1 MTREEYVA
9 EIEKV
14 QTELLEIGRKVE
26 ESIVS
31 AIAAL
36 RARDLEAA
44 QQVIEKDDEVDEM
57 QIALEERCIDLIA
70 TQQPM
75 AGDLRVIMSVIQVAS
90 ELERTGDYAEGIA
103 KITLLMGDEPPVKP
117 LLDIPRMATVATSM
131 LRSSLTALV
140 ERDVERALAVEADDD
155 EVDALYKQV
164 FRELIVYML
173 EEPRNIRGSTF
184 LIWIAHDLERI
195 ADRATNIAERVQYVA
210 TGELRKSRAAEAA
223 SPSPPANREMGFGV
237 DGEIRSD

>member
-1 MTREEYVA
+1 
-9 EIEKV
+9 
-14 QTELLEIGRKVE
+14 
-26 ESIVS
+26 
-31 AIAAL
+31 
-36 RARDLEAA
+36 
-44 QQVIEKDDEVDEM
+44 
-57 QIALEERCIDLIA
+57 
-70 TQQPM
+70 M

-90 ELERTGDYAEGIA
+90 ELERTGDSAEGIA

-131 LRSSLTALV
+131 LRSSLTALI
-140 ERDVERALAVEADDD
+140 ERARAVEADDD
-155 EVDALYKQV
+155 EVDAPYKQV

-195 ADRATNIAERVQYVA
+195 ADRTIDIAERVEYIA

-223 SPSPPANREMGFGV
+223 PQTLPANGDTGFGV
-237 DGEIRSD
+237 DGQVRSG